1 LGGNIVTLYFS
12 VALVLVS
19 LAMVAVIVLQSRGA
33 GLGGLTGGE
42 YGGAG
47 YHVRRGLERVLFN
60 VTIGL
65 SIVFFALALLS
76 AVVGG

>member
-1 LGGNIVTLYFS
+1 MTVYFSVGLVLVS
-12 VALVLVS
+12 VALVI
-19 LAMVAVIVLQSRGA
+19 VIVLQSRGA

-65 SIVFFALALLS
+65 SIVFFGLALLS
-76 AVVGG
+76 AVLSG